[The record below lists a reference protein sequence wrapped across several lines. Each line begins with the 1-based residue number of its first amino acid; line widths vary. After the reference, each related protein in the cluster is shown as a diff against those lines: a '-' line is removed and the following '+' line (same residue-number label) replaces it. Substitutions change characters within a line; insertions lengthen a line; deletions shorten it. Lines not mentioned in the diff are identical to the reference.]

1 MFEVL
6 SEYSSCVQ
14 RASIDEAY
22 IDLTKTVN
30 DYISSNDNVVI
41 TAADLPNTFI
51 QGYLDQNSKGNAYVF
66 VFVINTVYLMMV
78 NV

>member
-6 SEYSSCVQ
+6 GEFSSCVQ

-30 DYISSNDNVVI
+30 DYISSNHKVI

-51 QGYLDQNSKGNAYVF
+51 QGYSDQNSKGNSYF
-66 VFVINTVYLMMV
+66 LNF
-78 NV
+78 